1 METTYENNHLKSD
14 VTLTEWLPAVSF
26 IYLSILPP
34 DFPMRTS
41 KLSWCSYKKH
51 ANSFVKQI
59 NGIPD
64 GAFTKTSASICD
76 HRVLE

>member
-14 VTLTEWLPAVSF
+14 VTLTEWLPAVTF

-41 KLSWCSYKKH
+41 KP
-51 ANSFVKQI
+51 AIMVFIQ
-59 NGIPD
+59 
-64 GAFTKTSASICD
+64 KTCKFFC
-76 HRVLE
+76 